1 MSIQSISNLM
11 PSKAYLDTIR
21 NGGISVN
28 HRGETP
34 PSTGFMVGGADDDS
48 ESHIVQFTDFYE
60 FSRVF
65 EQLLTKLS
73 NLPEPERECMY
84 VGTWLNENFVDQSR
98 PSPLTIIE
106 LELSMHISSLEKAMR
121 LGKAFNQ
128 LYIYDLAAGKSIKV
142 EKDVP
147 QAQ

>member
-1 MSIQSISNLM
+1 MSVQSISNLM

-28 HRGETP
+28 HKGETP
-34 PSTGFMVGGADDDS
+34 PSTGFMVGGVEDDNKS
-48 ESHIVQFTDFYE
+48 YTIRFTDFDG
-60 FSRVF
+60 FSF
-65 EQLLTKLS
+65 AFQQLLTNLS
-73 NLPEPERECMY
+73 NRTVTERECMY
-84 VGTWLNENFVDQSR
+84 VGTWLNENFIDPFHQA
-98 PSPLTIIE
+98 PLTIIE
-106 LELSMHISSLEKAMR
+106 LELSMHISSLQKAMK

-142 EKDVP
+142 EKDLP

>member
-1 MSIQSISNLM
+1 MSVQSISNLM

-28 HRGETP
+28 HKGETP
-34 PSTGFMVGGADDDS
+34 PSTGFMVGGVEDDNKS
-48 ESHIVQFTDFYE
+48 YTIPFTDFDG
-60 FSRVF
+60 FSF
-65 EQLLTKLS
+65 AFQQLLTRLS
-73 NLPEPERECMY
+73 NLPETERECIY
-84 VGTWLNENFVDQSR
+84 VGTWLNENFVDPFRQA
-98 PSPLTIIE
+98 PLTIIE
-106 LELSMHISSLEKAMR
+106 LELSMHISSLEKAMK

-142 EKDVP
+142 EKDLP

>member
-1 MSIQSISNLM
+1 MSVQSISNLM

-34 PSTGFMVGGADDDS
+34 PSTGFMVGGVEDDNKS
-48 ESHIVQFTDFYE
+48 YTIRFTDFDG
-60 FSRVF
+60 FSF
-65 EQLLTKLS
+65 AFQQLLTKLS
-73 NLPEPERECMY
+73 NRTVTERECMY
-84 VGTWLNENFVDQSR
+84 VGTWLNENFIDPFHQA
-98 PSPLTIIE
+98 PLTIIE
-106 LELSMHISSLEKAMR
+106 LELSMHISSLERAMK

-147 QAQ
+147 KAQ